1 MAGLRPTKLQ
11 AGIGWNRQLRE
22 RGDEAVRQGDSLD
35 SPGHQAI
42 DTVAGER
49 RNAQNE
55 G

>member
-1 MAGLRPTKLQ
+1 MAGFHPTRLQ
-11 AGIGWNRQLRE
+11 ADIGWSRQLRE
-22 RGDEAVRQGDSLD
+22 RSDEPVRQGDSLD

-42 DTVAGER
+42 DTVAEER